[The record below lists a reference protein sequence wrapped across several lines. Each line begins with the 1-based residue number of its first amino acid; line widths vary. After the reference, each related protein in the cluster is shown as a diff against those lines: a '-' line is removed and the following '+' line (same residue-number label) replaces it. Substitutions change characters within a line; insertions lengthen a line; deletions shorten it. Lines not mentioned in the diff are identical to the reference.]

1 MSKIKVCTAA
11 LLTAV
16 MLLSGCAGT
25 VSDITPL
32 PDGASGKR
40 EVTAAVS
47 SLPEETLENHRLI
60 ARNSAF
66 SLYVNDEVLSVIL
79 VENATGRQMRSAVA
93 ELSDQDSPLWRNFI
107 RSGVC
112 IEYYP
117 GKRNSTS
124 RADMYLKNP
133 EKTVTRTQ
141 DGFAAH
147 IAYKELG
154 IAFDLFVSLTETGM
168 TAEIPQSSIEE
179 TGENK
184 LASVYMYPFMGYSYL
199 DEKEGYMFIPDGCGA
214 LISLENN
221 EGKFQQPYSARI
233 YGSDYGVQDQIAA
246 VQLLEDGSTTLRE
259 ARPVMAPVYGMVH
272 TDEQIGFLAVV
283 EGGQYS
289 AEIYAYPNG
298 ALTQY
303 NWVTAKFLYRE
314 TYTQPTSKTAG
325 IRVVE
330 ETRRSF
336 DARIEFRFVTGEDAD
351 YVGLASAYRD
361 YLTEKGRITRR
372 EETYRLRLD
381 FFGGDVEKAMIGTRF
396 VPMTT
401 LSDIEDIVEDV
412 RNRGVEKVL
421 AVYKGWQPDG
431 MYGSPPSSLK
441 LEGALGRGRE
451 LEETVKNLAG
461 QGVPLYLYGDFL
473 RSYSSVGRASS
484 DYIYRINQQPLKL
497 NTYRTLFTEM
507 YYRNPLAAAELLAQ
521 VSDRAGKIGL
531 AGIVVDGL
539 TNQLT
544 SFRQKQGMISRKQA
558 ADMTA
563 AALAAAPEGLCLTCS
578 PFDYLWS
585 ETGGFLDFPLY
596 GSNYKFVDEEIP
608 FFAMVLKGSLSLH
621 GEYVNFQAN
630 STEYFLK
637 MVESGVFPSF
647 LLAGES
653 PSELIYTDSN
663 SLYSLL
669 YSEYADWIEEYDR
682 VFRELAEHTAGA
694 VVTGHSRQ
702 DGVTAVTYS
711 NGYEVY
717 VNYSDR
723 TVTYNGIDVEAHSY
737 WAGVMA

>member
-1 MSKIKVCTAA
+1 MSKTKVYTAA

-16 MLLSGCAGT
+16 MLLAGCAGT
-25 VSDITPL
+25 VSDVAPL

-47 SLPEETLENHRLI
+47 PLPEETLENHRLI
-60 ARNSAF
+60 ARNAAF
-66 SLYVNDEVLSVIL
+66 SLYVNDEVLSVIV

-133 EKTVTRTQ
+133 EKTVTRTE
-141 DGFAAH
+141 DGFVAH
-147 IAYKELG
+147 IAYKDLG

-168 TAEIPQSSIEE
+168 TAEIPQASIEE

-184 LASVYMYPFMGYSYL
+184 LASAYIYPFMGYSYL

-214 LISLENN
+214 LISLEDN

-246 VQLLEDGSTTLRE
+246 VQLLEDGSTTMKE
-259 ARPVMAPVYGMVH
+259 ARPIMAPVYGMVH

-283 EGGQYS
+283 EGGQHS

-298 ALTQY
+298 ALTVY

-336 DARIEFRFVTGEDAD
+336 DARIEFRFVTGSDAD

-361 YLTEKGRITRR
+361 YLTEKGRIARK
-372 EETYRLRLD
+372 EEEYRLRLD
-381 FFGGDVEKAMIGTRF
+381 FLGGDVEKAMVGTRF

-401 LSDIEDIVEDV
+401 LSDIEEIVEDV
-412 RNRGVEKVL
+412 RNRNVEKL
-421 AVYKGWQPDG
+421 LTVYKGWQPDG
-431 MYGSPPSSLK
+431 MYGNLPSDLK
-441 LEGALGRGRE
+441 LASALGSGRE
-451 LEETVKNLAG
+451 LENTVKNLAEK
-461 QGVPLYLYGDFL
+461 GVPLYLYGDFL
-473 RSYSSVGRASS
+473 RAYSKAGRASS
-484 DYIYRINQQPLKL
+484 DFIYRINQQPLKL
-497 NTYRTLFTEM
+497 NTYRTLFPEM
-507 YYRNPLAAAELLAQ
+507 YYRSPPVAADLFTRLSARAEE
-521 VSDRAGKIGL
+521 KGL

-563 AALAAAPEGLCLTCS
+563 AALNAAPEGVCLTSS

-585 ETGGFLDFPLY
+585 ESDGFLDFPLY

-608 FFAMVLKGSLSLH
+608 FFAIVLKGSLTLH
-621 GEYVNFQAN
+621 SEYINFQAN
-630 STEYFLK
+630 STEYYLK
-637 MVESGVFPSF
+637 MIESGVFPSF

-653 PSELIYTDSN
+653 PAELIYTDSN

-682 VFRELAEHTAGA
+682 VFRELAENTAGA
-694 VVTGHSRQ
+694 VVTGHSRR
-702 DGVTAVTYS
+702 DGVAVVTYS
-711 NGYEVY
+711 NGYQVI
-717 VNYSDR
+717 VNYNDQA
-723 TVTYNGIDVEAHSY
+723 TEHNGVAVEAHAF
-737 WAGVMA
+737 WAGVTQ